1 MVSARDYEKIGIE
14 CLSENKVHSRVNAE
28 DGFDSDKVL
37 ESVLNVVVETE
48 DSEDIFEELEFW
60 LA

>member
-1 MVSARDYEKIGIE
+1 MLIRK
-14 CLSENKVHSRVNAE
+14 KVHSRVNAE

-48 DSEDIFEELEFW
+48 DSEDIFEELELW